1 MTVQL
6 LELALYG
13 KEGQKR
19 SVAFEPGRVNIIT
32 GGSATG
38 KSAIIDVVDYCL
50 GSRECRVPAGPIR
63 DAVSW
68 YGLTIAAGSSRMF
81 VGRAGPGD
89 KRSSSDA
96 MITEGADARSPNAA
110 PEANTTIKAV
120 LTALAQKVG
129 IVPNLHVP
137 QGGQTRRPLEATFRH
152 ALRFCFQQQNEIA
165 TNMSLFHNAG
175 PFDDQATADTLPYFL
190 GAVRDDY
197 LDLYS
202 TLLRLKRAYRQA
214 EINLKQ
220 ADSIRGDKM
229 QRGRAL
235 LDEAVVAGIVGKDE
249 ALEAGDDIRP
259 IMDKAALWAPGTR
272 DEPAAPPPLSEMQDE
287 ISGIETQLGD
297 LSEQIK
303 AARAFAGESA
313 GYRGEVRRQSER
325 LKSVGLFAD
334 GGEADSCPL
343 CSAPLAGRVAGAAAM
358 HDSLRRLQKSLE
370 YAEMERPRL
379 RELIGTMEDERASL
393 SSELGRR
400 REALRAF
407 IAASDGLTR
416 LREQDLVRAQ
426 VSGKVSFWLAHVD
439 IVDEDDALRGKA
451 DEAKRAVEEIEGKIG
466 DDTRQRKMDRIV
478 SAISDDIGAR
488 AKRLR
493 LEHSEWPVR
502 FDPRRLTVIA
512 DTDGV
517 EIPLREMGSAQNWL
531 GYHLAAH
538 LALHG
543 HFAEHDR
550 PVPGFLILDQPSQ
563 VYYPRDHDY
572 RGDADG
578 DVGVLKDEDRDAL
591 SRVYG
596 MIFDATKKLQPK
608 FQVIVMDHANLQEEN
623 FRSSVREEWRGGE
636 ALVPAD
642 WV

>member
-1 MTVQL
+1 MTMQL
-6 LELALYG
+6 LELVLYG
-13 KEGQKR
+13 KRGQKR

-50 GSRECRVPAGPIR
+50 GSRKCRVPAGPIR

-68 YGLTIAAGSSRMF
+68 YGLTITTGSSRMF

-89 KRSSSDA
+89 KKSPSDA
-96 MITEGADARSPNAA
+96 MITEGADARSPKAE
-110 PEANTTIKAV
+110 PVANTTTGAV
-120 LTALAQKVG
+120 LTALAQKIG
-129 IVPNLHVP
+129 IVPNLHMP
-137 QGGQTRRPLEATFRH
+137 QEGQTRQPLKVTFRH
-152 ALRFCFQQQNEIA
+152 ALRFCLQQQDEIA
-165 TNMSLFHNAG
+165 TKISLFHNANS
-175 PFDDQATADTLPYFL
+175 FEDRATADTLPYFL

-197 LDLYS
+197 LDLYGA
-202 TLLRLKRAYRQA
+202 LMRAKRAHRQT
-214 EINLKQ
+214 EIDLKQ
-220 ADSIRGDKM
+220 ADSIRGDEM
-229 QRGRAL
+229 RRGKAL
-235 LDEAVVAGIVGKDE
+235 LDEAVVAGIVGKSE
-249 ALEAGDDIRP
+249 AHEAGDDIRP
-259 IMDKAALWAPGTR
+259 ILAKAASWAPGTR
-272 DEPAAPPPLSEMQDE
+272 DEPTPPRLSEMQDA

-325 LKSVGLFAD
+325 LKSIGLFA
-334 GGEADSCPL
+334 GGDEADSCPL

-358 HDSLRRLQKSLE
+358 HDSLRQLQKSLK
-370 YAEMERPRL
+370 YAEMEEPRL
-379 RELIGTMEDERASL
+379 RELIDTMEDERASL
-393 SSELGRR
+393 SGELGRK
-400 REALRAF
+400 REALRSL
-407 IAASDGLTR
+407 IAASDRLAR

-426 VSGKVSFWLAHVD
+426 VSGRVSFWLDHVY
-439 IVDEDDALRGKA
+439 IVDEDSALRSKA
-451 DEAKRAVEEIEGKIG
+451 GEAKRAVEEIEGKIG
-466 DDTRQRKMDRIV
+466 DDVTKRKMDKIV
-478 SAISDDIGAR
+478 SAIGGDIGVR

-512 DTDGV
+512 DADGTW
-517 EIPLREMGSAQNWL
+517 IPLREMGSAQNWL
-531 GYHLAAH
+531 GYHLAVH

-578 DVGVLKDEDRDAL
+578 DVGVLKDEDRAAL

-596 MIFDATKKLQPK
+596 MIFDATKKLHPK
-608 FQVIVMDHANLQEEN
+608 FQVIVMDHANLQEES
-623 FRSSVREEWRGGE
+623 FRSAVREEWRGGE